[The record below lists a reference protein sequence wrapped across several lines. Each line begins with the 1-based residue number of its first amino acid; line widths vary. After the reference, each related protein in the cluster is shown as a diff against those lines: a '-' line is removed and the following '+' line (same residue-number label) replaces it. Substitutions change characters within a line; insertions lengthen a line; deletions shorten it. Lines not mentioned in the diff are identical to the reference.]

1 MRIRIK
7 YNRKQYKLSKMFCT
21 NGVTLYTER
30 RFKFPDEQ
38 HFVNKTVKYTAALL
52 KHVKLAAFQS
62 QETIMMF
69 PELGCLPLCQR
80 FRKFRSEFKW
90 KGPFHVSVSSDRI
103 IRDHFWRWSTYF
115 GWNVVPFSLG
125 SPTYL

>member
-7 YNRKQYKLSKMFCT
+7 YNRKQYKLSKKFCI
-21 NGVTLYTER
+21 NGVTLYIER

-38 HFVNKTVKYTAALL
+38 HFINKTVKFTAALL

-69 PELGCLPLCQR
+69 PEV
-80 FRKFRSEFKW
+80 
-90 KGPFHVSVSSDRI
+90 VS
-103 IRDHFWRWSTYF
+103 
-115 GWNVVPFSLG
+115 N
-125 SPTYL
+125 

>member
-7 YNRKQYKLSKMFCT
+7 YNRKQYKLSRKFCI
-21 NGVTLYTER
+21 NGVTLYIKR

-38 HFVNKTVKYTAALL
+38 HFVNKTGKFAAALL

-69 PELGCLPLCQR
+69 
-80 FRKFRSEFKW
+80 SEM
-90 KGPFHVSVSSDRI
+90 VSS
-103 IRDHFWRWSTYF
+103 
-115 GWNVVPFSLG
+115 
-125 SPTYL
+125 